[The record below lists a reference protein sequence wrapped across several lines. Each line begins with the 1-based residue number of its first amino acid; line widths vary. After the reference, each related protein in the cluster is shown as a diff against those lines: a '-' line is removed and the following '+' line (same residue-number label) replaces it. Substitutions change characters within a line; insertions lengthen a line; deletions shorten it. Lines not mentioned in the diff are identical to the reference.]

1 MKANKKPDAKAAALV
16 GVQDALVL
24 EIEPMLAALHR
35 LALCC
40 GALREVAAVCESE
53 PELQRRIAMGGVDLA
68 DLLDQ
73 PEKDLAELAF
83 AIRMRVRALQT

>member
-1 MKANKKPDAKAAALV
+1 MKTKRKPSPKAKALVAL
-16 GVQDALVL
+16 QDALAV

-73 PEKDLAELAF
+73 PEKDLAEFAF
-83 AIRMRVRALQT
+83 AIRMRVRALQM